1 MVRELFASRLRV
13 VAAVALVLAASVGGA
28 LVTGVVGA
36 PSVTGVE
43 NRFGAVNE
51 SRTVVH
57 TDLHVRNPNPIG
69 VRLGGTT
76 VNYTVAMNGVVLA
89 SGEKDGVHVESGNA
103 TLSFVTSMDNRR
115 IPDWWVTHVRN
126 GETTRVR
133 VDARVHSSL
142 LGRTFAVP
150 QERTVE
156 TDVIGQFRSTEDR
169 PVRADSPL
177 APDPV
182 LIVRETD
189 ARWGA
194 VTDERTP
201 IETQFVVYNPNASP
215 YVLTEIGYEVTM
227 NDVPVGSGASERSHV
242 IEPGT
247 EEAIDATTAIRNAR
261 LDEWWVSHLERNQVT
276 DLRIDFYATLELPSG
291 ATIRLPLDSLTYEKT
306 IETDVFGTK
315 DAADGAE
322 ANASAEGG
330 VNRTTAGGSDAGEGD
345 GDSSAATPSESN
357 GSASSAP
364 TDEPDDGSSPTDDGT
379 DGGDGDDG
387 GLLSALSPA
396 RAGN

>member
-1 MVRELFASRLRV
+1 MVRGLFTSRLRV
-13 VAAVALVLAASVGGA
+13 VATIVLVLTGSVAGA

-36 PSVTGVE
+36 PSVAGVE

-69 VRLGGTT
+69 VRFGGTT
-76 VNYTVAMNGVVLA
+76 VNYTVAMNEVVLA
-89 SGEKDGVHVESGNA
+89 SGEKEGIGIESGNA
-103 TLSFVTSMDNRR
+103 TLSFVTSMENER
-115 IPDWWVTHVRN
+115 IPEWWVTHVRN
-126 GETTRVR
+126 GETTRVH
-133 VDARVHSSL
+133 VDARVRSSL

-194 VTDERTP
+194 VTADRTP
-201 IETQFVVYNPNASP
+201 IETRFVVYNPNSSP
-215 YVLTEIGYEVTM
+215 YVLTEIGYEMTM
-227 NDVPVGSGASERSHV
+227 NDVPVGSGASERAHV

-276 DLRIDFYATLELPSG
+276 DLRIDFYAKLELPSG
-291 ATIRLPLDSLTYEKT
+291 ATIRLPLDALTYTET

-315 DAADGAE
+315 NATAGAE

-330 VNRTTAGGSDAGEGD
+330 ANGTTDEGTDDADEEGTN
-345 GDSSAATPSESN
+345 SSAATPTPTDEPTD
-357 GSASSAP
+357 GSAP
-364 TDEPDDGSSPTDDGT
+364 TDDGA
-379 DGGDGDDG
+379 DGDDG
-387 GLLSALSPA
+387 GLLSALAPA